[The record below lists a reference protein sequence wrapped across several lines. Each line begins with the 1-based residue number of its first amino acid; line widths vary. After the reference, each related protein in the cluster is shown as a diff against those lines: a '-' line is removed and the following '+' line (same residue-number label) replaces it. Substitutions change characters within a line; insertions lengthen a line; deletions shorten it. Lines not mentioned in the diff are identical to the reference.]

1 MDTDK
6 LALYRGQDYK
16 INDNI
21 VIHQPTLGEIC
32 DFGEKKYYSIIQ
44 TLTAIPSD
52 MKSQLDDIGIDY
64 EEISDFE
71 LFILLIKTLDINDTK
86 IIFGDLD
93 LSKFDLYTD
102 KSNDETVLAQNI
114 IKEKEIDYVE
124 IINKKLN
131 IIQKIIYKLL
141 KLPTSEEI
149 HKTKVEYK
157 EVTVVIDRFIYQII
171 SDYLCETHGFKKKIE
186 HAGNE
191 FTKRYLIQE
200 SRDKLQENKNYKFE
214 SMLYPLISSMINCE
228 GFKYSHEQVW
238 NMKINAFMDSVQRI
252 QKIKNVGYTMQ
263 GIYGGNIDSTK
274 INKNELNWLGE
285 LK

>member
-1 MDTDK
+1 MEVDK
-6 LALYRGQDYK
+6 LSLYRGQDYK
-16 INDNI
+16 INENI
-21 VIHQPTLGEIC
+21 IIHQPTLGEIC
-32 DFGEKKYYSIIQ
+32 DFGEGRYFSIMQ

-64 EEISDFE
+64 ESISDFE
-71 LFILLIKTLDINDTK
+71 LFILLIKTLNNKDTK

-93 LSKFDLYTD
+93 LSKFEVYTD
-102 KSNDETVLAQNI
+102 SSNGETVLAQKI

-131 IIQKIIYKLL
+131 IFQKIIYTML
-141 KLPTSEEI
+141 KLPTTEEVHKIKTEHEEI
-149 HKTKVEYK
+149 TI
-157 EVTVVIDRFIYQII
+157 VIDRFIYQII
-171 SDYLCETHGFKKKIE
+171 SDYLCDTHGFKKKVE

-214 SMLYPLISSMINCE
+214 SMLYPLISSMINSE

-263 GIYGGNIDSTK
+263 GIYGGNIDSSK
-274 INKNELNWLGE
+274 ISKNELNWLGE